1 MLLQISEPGQTPL
14 PHENQVAIGIDL
26 GTTHSV
32 VAVLQAGEV
41 MVIEDAGKALIPSV
55 VAVEGDHIIVGDLAQ
70 NQKERLSSI
79 KRLMGRGAQD
89 PVLAQF
95 SNLVLEDDV
104 LRVKLGARH
113 LTAVEVSAEILK
125 YIKSLAE
132 KVLAQ
137 PVEDA
142 VITVP
147 AHFDDAARQATKDA
161 ASLAGLNVLR
171 LVNEPTAA
179 ALAYGLDKGA
189 QGIYAVYDWGGGT
202 FDFSL
207 LNLEGGIFQVLATG
221 GDLNLGGDD
230 IDWAIVKS
238 MMLEKLESQGQQEAL
253 RQARH
258 AKENPGAENLTQ
270 DALNDIARPYVQRTL
285 AIAEGVLR
293 DANISP
299 SDLQGIVL
307 VGGSSRLELARSEI
321 ADHFGLAPLTDI
333 DPDIVVAMGAAQQAG
348 ILKGHGDS
356 LLLDVTPLSLGL
368 ETMGGIVEKIIPRNS
383 PIPCE
388 ISQNYT
394 TYADGQTGI
403 SFHVVQGEREL
414 AKDCRSLAH
423 FELNELRLK
432 PAGHVKVQVDF
443 RIDAD
448 GILTV
453 RAVETESGKSHE
465 IEVKP
470 SYGLSED
477 QVRSMLEDSW
487 RQGAQDMEERL
498 FIESKIEA
506 LHLIHDVEK
515 AVQKDADLLPAPEMQ
530 AIENTIAALRS
541 AITAKNRDM
550 VETRQGQLI
559 QLTEA
564 FAERRVRKALEE
576 V

>member
-530 AIENTIAALRS
+530 AIEDTIAALRS

>member
-423 FELNELRLK
+423 FELNELPLK

>member
-32 VAVLQAGEV
+32 VAVLKAGEV

-388 ISQNYT
+388 VSQNYT

-423 FELNELRLK
+423 FELNELPLK